1 MSPQSLPR
9 KQLYTQSQTQQPH
22 QIFVCLSWWTP
33 LSTNTKNKALRPRSR
48 KLLTKIEGSCSYTVS
63 PCSSAF
69 IYTRRSVT
77 NVFSV
82 TLFLCLGLLLD
93 CLSFSLYSSSA
104 SLLPT
109 FGLKFSSQFFF
120 LFLLLIIVFLLK
132 LLIVGPPL
140 SHSSPPS
147 TKIEIKLRQEN
158 SLVSTWGQ

>member
-9 KQLYTQSQTQQPH
+9 KQLYTQPQTQQPH
-22 QIFVCLSWWTP
+22 QICVCLSWWTP
-33 LSTNTKNKALRPRSR
+33 LSTDTKNKALRPRSR
-48 KLLTKIEGSCSYTVS
+48 KLLTKIEGSCSRSYTVS

-109 FGLKFSSQFFF
+109 FGLKFLSQFFF
-120 LFLLLIIVFLLK
+120 LCLSCFLF
-132 LLIVGPPL
+132 P
-140 SHSSPPS
+140 SSYYCRFAQTFNSWPS
-147 TKIEIKLRQEN
+147 FV
-158 SLVSTWGQ
+158 SLFPSLNKNWN